1 MFCNKPLKPL
11 TIKSVAT
18 YTLAQA
24 PEVQVSVPGKD
35 SVTTRDKALDKI
47 KQMLESGELPTELSI
62 GLSTEQL
69 ILTVAPG
76 KITNAEGDEEQEP
89 LEVAVRELQKF
100 LFLKLRTQRLKLGA
114 TQARQII
121 ATILTEETNEQ
132 DVDQLEEMLKGNFK
146 TLKEFVGVLKEYR
159 QAKPG
164 AETALIILDEA
175 LEFNLSS
182 PATSGTANSSDE
194 MDTLTS
200 DTEALVAKAE
210 TTETTAEEI
219 TMQKSKNGKPRRA
232 QPIDSK
238 AGSNNATNS

>member
-1 MFCNKPLKPL
+1 M
-11 TIKSVAT
+11 AT

-35 SVTTRDKALDKI
+35 SVTNRDKALDKI

-69 ILTVAPG
+69 VLTAAPG
-76 KITNAEGDEEQEP
+76 KITFPLGDEEQEP
-89 LEVAVRELQKF
+89 VEVAVRELQKF

-114 TQARQII
+114 TQARQNI

-132 DVDQLEEMLKGNFK
+132 DIDQLEEMLKGNFK

-164 AETALIILDEA
+164 AESALIILDEA
-175 LEFNLSS
+175 LEFNLLS
-182 PATSGTANSSDE
+182 PATSGTTNSSDE
-194 MDTLTS
+194 IDTLAD
-200 DTEALVAKAE
+200 DTEALVFKAE
-210 TTETTAEEI
+210 MTETTAEEI
-219 TMQKSKNGKPRRA
+219 TIERAKNGKPRRA
-232 QPIDSK
+232 QLK
-238 AGSNNATNS
+238 

>member
-1 MFCNKPLKPL
+1 M
-11 TIKSVAT
+11 AT

-35 SVTTRDKALDKI
+35 SVTNRDKALDKI

-69 ILTVAPG
+69 VLTAAPG
-76 KITNAEGDEEQEP
+76 KITFHLGDEEQE
-89 LEVAVRELQKF
+89 LIEVAVRELQKF

-114 TQARQII
+114 TQARQNI

-132 DVDQLEEMLKGNFK
+132 DIDQLEEMLKGNFK

-164 AETALIILDEA
+164 AESALIILDEA
-175 LEFNLSS
+175 LEFKLSS
-182 PATSGTANSSDE
+182 PATSGTTNSSDE
-194 MDTLTS
+194 IDTLAS
-200 DTEALVAKAE
+200 DTEALVFKAE
-210 TTETTAEEI
+210 MTETTAEEI
-219 TMQKSKNGKPRRA
+219 TIERAKNGKPRRA
-232 QPIDSK
+232 QLK
-238 AGSNNATNS
+238 

>member
-24 PEVQVSVPGKD
+24 PAVQVSVPGKD
-35 SVTTRDKALDKI
+35 SVTTRDKALEKI
-47 KQMLESGELPTELSI
+47 SQMLESGELPTELST
-62 GLSTEQL
+62 GLSAEQL
-69 ILTVAPG
+69 ILTAAPG
-76 KITNAEGDEEQEP
+76 KITFSEGDEEQEP

-114 TQARQII
+114 TQARQNI
-121 ATILTEETNEQ
+121 ATILTEETTEQ
-132 DVDQLEEMLKGNFK
+132 DIDQLEEMLKGNFK
-146 TLKEFVGVLKEYR
+146 TLKEFVGVFKEYR

-164 AETALIILDEA
+164 AESALIILDEA

-200 DTEALVAKAE
+200 DTGALVAKAE
-210 TTETTAEEI
+210 TTETTAEET

-232 QPIDSK
+232 
-238 AGSNNATNS
+238 

>member
-1 MFCNKPLKPL
+1 M
-11 TIKSVAT
+11 AT

-24 PEVQVSVPGKD
+24 SEVQVSVPGKD
-35 SVTTRDKALDKI
+35 SVTNRDKALDKI

-69 ILTVAPG
+69 VLTAAPG
-76 KITNAEGDEEQEP
+76 KITFPLGDEEQEP
-89 LEVAVRELQKF
+89 IEVAVRELQKF

-114 TQARQII
+114 TQARQNI

-132 DVDQLEEMLKGNFK
+132 DIDQLEEMLKGNFK

-164 AETALIILDEA
+164 AESALIILDEA

-182 PATSGTANSSDE
+182 PATSGTTNSSDE
-194 MDTLTS
+194 IDTLAN
-200 DTEALVAKAE
+200 DTEALVFKAE
-210 TTETTAEEI
+210 MTETTAEEI
-219 TMQKSKNGKPRRA
+219 TIERAKNGKPRKA
-232 QPIDSK
+232 QLK
-238 AGSNNATNS
+238 